1 MRGDDNHQEGMFSY
15 VSPEKRV
22 PADHPLR
29 PIRKMVDEI
38 LKEMSPQF
46 AKLYSDVG
54 RPSIAPERLFRS
66 LLLQIFYSVRSER
79 RLIEQLQYNLLFRWF
94 VGMEMDEA
102 VWNHA
107 VFSKNRER
115 LLNEEIAECFFQ
127 RLLERARP
135 YMSDE
140 HFTVDGTLIEAWAS
154 QKSFRRKDG
163 QGERPGPGGEGG
175 FHGEERKN
183 QTHESTTDPGAR
195 LFKKSKGSEAK
206 LGSLGHVLMENRN
219 GLLVQTFLTEANG
232 RAERD
237 AAMLMAEAL
246 PSGKRVTLGG
256 DKNYDTQEFVRELR
270 GMNITPQGAQIDTN
284 RRSAVKERTTRH
296 AEYEVMKRKRK
307 RVEHSFG

>member
-1 MRGDDNHQEGMFSY
+1 MRGDDNQQEGIFSY
-15 VSPEKRV
+15 ISPEKRV

-46 AKLYSDVG
+46 QKLYSDVG
-54 RPSIAPERLFRS
+54 RPSIAPERLLRSLLLRSLLLRS

-79 RLIEQLQYNLLFRWF
+79 MLIEQLQYNLLFRWF

-115 LLNEEIAECFFQ
+115 LLNEEIAEGFFQ
-127 RLLERARP
+127 RVLERAKPHR
-135 YMSDE
+135 SDE

-163 QGERPGPGGEGG
+163 KGNPPDAGGEVD
-175 FHGEERKN
+175 FHGEKRKN
-183 QTHESTTDPGAR
+183 QTHGSTTDPDAR

-206 LGSLGHVLMENRN
+206 LGYLGHVLMENRN
-219 GLLVQTFLTEANG
+219 GLLVQTFL
-232 RAERD
+232 
-237 AAMLMAEAL
+237 
-246 PSGKRVTLGG
+246 
-256 DKNYDTQEFVRELR
+256 
-270 GMNITPQGAQIDTN
+270 I
-284 RRSAVKERTTRH
+284 
-296 AEYEVMKRKRK
+296 
-307 RVEHSFG
+307 